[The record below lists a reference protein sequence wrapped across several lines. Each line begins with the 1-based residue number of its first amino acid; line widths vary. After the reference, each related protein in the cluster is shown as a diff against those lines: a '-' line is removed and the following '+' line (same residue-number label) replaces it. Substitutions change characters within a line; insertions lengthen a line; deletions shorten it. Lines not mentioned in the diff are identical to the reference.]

1 MLISINKATLTD
13 CPPEDYERM
22 YAEAGDFMA
31 KQDGHLGQLL
41 VRSQTDPDVYVTVL
55 VWSDLERYN
64 RLDDMPQLMEIFE
77 RVVSLSG
84 PEPAD
89 GDRIVLEH
97 HKADVVY
104 ADRTAPDDVRAG
116 MVCLNRIRLAGCT
129 DAFYEEVYRRGS
141 DFMAAQPGHLR
152 HKLVRSREDPSVY
165 FSVAEW
171 ESLDH
176 YRALDR
182 LDELTAIF
190 AEVND
195 KIEIENHEC
204 VVVYENSERGA
215 DA

>member
-13 CPPEDYERM
+13 CPPEEYEAM

-31 KQDGHLGQLL
+31 KQDGHVGQLF
-41 VRSQTDPDVYVTVL
+41 VRSQTDPNVYVTVL

-77 RVVSLSG
+77 RVVALSG
-84 PEPAD
+84 PGPD
-89 GDRIVLEH
+89 SGDRIVLEH

-104 ADRTAPDDVRAG
+104 AGRTSPDEAKAG
-116 MVCLNRIRLAGCT
+116 MVCLNRIRLVDCS
-129 DAFYEEVYRRGS
+129 DEFYEEVYRQGS
-141 DFMAAQPGHLR
+141 DLMAAQPGHLR
-152 HKLVRSREDPSVY
+152 HKLVRSREDASVY

-182 LDELTAIF
+182 LDALTDIF
-190 AEVND
+190 ARVND
-195 KIEIENHEC
+195 KIDIENHEC
-204 VVVYENSERGA
+204 VVVYENSDQGA